1 MNMKPNL
8 LFMMLLVLGIPLASL
23 GQGVK
28 TIAGT
33 VIDEKEIPLPGVKVV
48 LQGKNVS
55 GVTDALGRFSL
66 SNAKESDLLVASMI
80 GYTSK
85 TIVVTSQNQYKIKLE
100 PSSQVLNDV
109 VIIGYGEVKRKDLT
123 GSVGSVNVKDMEK
136 APVVSFEDALAGR
149 VAGVQVGSAD
159 GQPGSISNITIR
171 GGNSI
176 TQSNAPL
183 YVIDGF
189 PLENPDNNTINPD
202 DIESID
208 ILKDASSTAI
218 YGARGANGVIMIKT
232 KEGKAGPP
240 VVTYNNWLGYQYP
253 SKQIPVMS
261 PYEFVKYQLELNK
274 NSATALYLKDGKTP
288 EAYRDEKG
296 INWQDKV
303 LQHAFMQNHNFS
315 LRGGTAATKYSLSS
329 SFLDQKGIVINGGYK
344 RYQGRFQIDQRVGK
358 NFRIGLNT
366 NYTYGIKRG
375 QIANLTS
382 DNLNSSSAGN
392 ASSYLMYSTWGYRP
406 VTGSGDD
413 GDFLDQPFDD
423 DVASNTDLRINPVV
437 NSNNM
442 YMYAFNKSFTTNAF
456 VEYAFLKNFKF
467 RINGGMTDTRLSFER
482 FNNSNTAAGNPRTVY
497 GATYGINGSLEN
509 QNIRSLL
516 NENLLTFNKTFNKK
530 HRLDAVGGFTMQ
542 RNSNEGDGF
551 VAILLPNEVLG
562 IRGLDQGT
570 ILSKITSGSYSTLVS
585 FLGRVN
591 YTFNSRYLFTASF
604 RSDGSSKFAAD
615 NRVGYFPSGAFAW
628 NIGQEKFLKSVKAI
642 SSAKLR
648 ASYGVTGNNRVS
660 DFAYLSVLDQEV
672 GANTGNTRSGYYFNG
687 VYYKGTVP
695 VGVGNENLKWERT
708 ANLDLGLDFSL
719 FNERISLTTDYYY
732 KRTTD
737 LLLNASLPTSTG
749 YLTAFKNIG
758 VVVNRGLEF
767 SLNTININTSRFNW
781 TSTFNIAFNTN
792 KIEELNADQP
802 SLITRVTNWNA
813 NFNNSLP
820 YIALPGRQVALFYG
834 YAFDGLYQLNDFNV
848 LANGAYELKP
858 DVPNNGSARSL
869 IKPGFIKYK
878 DINGDGIV
886 DANDQTII
894 GNPNPLHI
902 GGFTNNFRYRQFDL
916 NVFLQWS
923 YGNDI
928 LNANRIVFEG
938 AEARQSLN
946 MYKTY
951 ENRWSL
957 ENQNSVLPVA
967 GGYGPNVFSDRN
979 IEDGS
984 FLRLKTVSL
993 GYNLSSNLMKRLR
1006 IQAARV
1012 HVSAQN
1018 LVTWTRYSGLD
1029 PEVSVRHSALTPGF
1043 DWSAYPR
1050 ARTITFGMN
1059 LTF

>member
-1 MNMKPNL
+1 MKPNL
-8 LFMMLLVLGIPLASL
+8 RLTMLLVLLVPLASL
-23 GQGVK
+23 AQAVK
-28 TIAGT
+28 TITGT
-33 VIDEKEIPLPGVKVV
+33 VTEENGKPLPGVVV
-48 LQGKNVS
+48 SIRGKTAS
-55 GVTDALGRFSL
+55 GVTDGQGRFSL
-66 SNAKESDLLVASMI
+66 SNAKESDLLIFSMI

-85 TIVVTSQNQYKIKLE
+85 TVVVTSQNQYKVQLE
-100 PSSQVLNDV
+100 PSNQTLNDV
-109 VIIGYGEVKRKDLT
+109 VIIGYGEVRRKDLT
-123 GSVGSVNVKDMEK
+123 GSVGSVNIKDMEK

-176 TQSNAPL
+176 TQSNSPL

-232 KEGKAGPP
+232 KEGKVGPP
-240 VVTYNNWLGYQYP
+240 VVSYNNWLGYQYP
-253 SKQIPVMS
+253 AKQIAVMS

-274 NSATALYLKDGKTP
+274 NSATALYLKDGKTLD
-288 EAYRDEKG
+288 AYRDEQG
-296 INWQDKV
+296 INWQDHV
-303 LQHAFMQNHNFS
+303 LQNAFMQSHNFS
-315 LRGGTAATKYSLSS
+315 MRGGTAATKYSVSS
-329 SFLDQKGIVINGGYK
+329 SYLDQNGIVINGGYK
-344 RYQGRFQIDQRVGK
+344 RYQGRFQIDQRLGK
-358 NFRIGLNT
+358 NFRVGLNT
-366 NYTYGIKRG
+366 NYTYGIKKG

-392 ASSYLMYSTWGYRP
+392 ASSYLLYSTWGYRP
-406 VTGSGDD
+406 VTGNVNDE
-413 GDFLDQPFDD
+413 DFIDQPFDD
-423 DVASNTDLRINPVV
+423 DVAGNTDLRINPIV

-442 YMYAFNKSFTTNAF
+442 YMYAFNKSLTANAF
-456 VEYAFLKNFKF
+456 VEYAFLKYFKF
-467 RINGGMTDTRLSFER
+467 RMSGGLTDTRLTFER

-516 NENLLTFNKTFNKK
+516 NENLLTFNRTFNKK
-530 HRLDAVGGFTMQ
+530 HKLDAVGGFTMQ
-542 RNSNEGDGF
+542 RNSIEGDGF
-551 VAILLPNEVLG
+551 TAILLPNESLG
-562 IRGLDQGT
+562 VKGLDQGNVLVKT
-570 ILSKITSGSYSTLVS
+570 TSASYSTLVS
-585 FLGRVN
+585 FLGRTN
-591 YTFNSRYLFTASF
+591 YTFNSRYLFTASL
-604 RSDGSSKFAAD
+604 RADGSSKFAPGKRWA
-615 NRVGYFPSGAFAW
+615 YFPSGAFAW
-628 NIGQEKFLKSVKAI
+628 NIGEEKFMKSIKGI

-648 ASYGVTGNNRVS
+648 ASYGITGNNRVN

-687 VYYKGTVP
+687 QYIKGTVP
-695 VGVGNENLKWERT
+695 VGVGNENLKWEPT
-708 ANLDLGLDFSL
+708 ANLDLGLDLSFL
-719 FNERISLTTDYYY
+719 NQRISLTADYYY

-758 VVVNRGLEF
+758 VVVNKGLEF
-767 SLNTININTSRFNW
+767 TLNTVNVNTKNFNW
-781 TSTFNIAFNTN
+781 TSNFNIAFNN
-792 KIEELNADQP
+792 NRIEELNGDQP
-802 SLITRVTNWNA
+802 SLITRVSNWNG

-834 YAFDGLYQLNDFNV
+834 YVFDGVYPLSDFNV
-848 LANGAYELKP
+848 LANGSYELKA

-878 DINGDGIV
+878 DINGDGVV
-886 DANDQTII
+886 DANDQTIV
-894 GNPNPLHI
+894 GNPNPKHI
-902 GGFTNNFRYRQFDL
+902 GGFSNNFRYRQFDL
-916 NVFLQWS
+916 NIFLQWS
-923 YGNDI
+923 YGNEI

-946 MYKTY
+946 MFKTY
-951 ENRWSL
+951 ENRWSM
-957 ENQNSVLPVA
+957 ENQDTDLPVA

-993 GYNLSSNLMKRLR
+993 GYNISPEVIKRLKITSAR
-1006 IQAARV
+1006 I

-1018 LVTWTRYSGLD
+1018 LLTWTNYSGLD

-1043 DWSAYPR
+1043 DWSPYPR
-1050 ARTITFGMN
+1050 ARTLTFGMN

>member
-1 MNMKPNL
+1 MKPNL
-8 LFMMLLVLGIPLASL
+8 LFTMLLVLGIPLAGL
-23 GQGVK
+23 AQAVK
-28 TIAGT
+28 TITGT
-33 VIDEKEIPLPGVKVV
+33 VIDEKGGPLPGVKVV
-48 LQGKNVS
+48 LQGKATS
-55 GVTDALGRFSL
+55 GVTDGQGHFSL
-66 SNAKESDLLVASMI
+66 SNTKEGDLLLVSMI

-85 TIVVTSQNQYKIKLE
+85 TVIVSSQNQYKIQLE
-100 PSSQVLNDV
+100 TSSTSLNDV

-123 GSVGSVNVKDMEK
+123 GAVGSVNIKDMEK

-149 VAGVQVGSAD
+149 VAGVQVGSGD

-176 TQSNAPL
+176 TQSNSPL

-189 PLENPDNNTINPD
+189 PLESPDNNTINPD

-232 KEGKAGPP
+232 KEGKVGAP

-253 SKQIPVMS
+253 GKQIEVMS
-261 PYEFVKYQLELNK
+261 PYEFVKYQLDLNK
-274 NSATALYLKDGKTP
+274 TSATALYLKDGKTLD
-288 EAYRDEKG
+288 AYRDEQG
-296 INWQDKV
+296 INWQDHV
-303 LQHAFMQNHNFS
+303 MQNAFMQNHSFS
-315 LRGGTAATKYSLSS
+315 MRGGTAATKYSVSS
-329 SFLDQKGIVINGGYK
+329 SYLNQNGIVINGGYK
-344 RYQGRFQIDQRVGK
+344 RYQGRFQIDQRVGQ
-358 NFRIGLNT
+358 NIRIGLNT
-366 NYTYGIKRG
+366 NYTYGIKKG

-413 GDFLDQPFDD
+413 GNFLDQPFDD

-442 YMYAFNKSFTTNAF
+442 YQYAFNKSLSANAF
-456 VEYAFLKNFKF
+456 VEYSFLKYFKF
-467 RINGGMTDTRLSFER
+467 KVSGGMTDTRLAFER

-497 GATYGINGSLEN
+497 GQNYGINGSLEN

-542 RNSNEGDGF
+542 RNSMEGDGF
-551 VAILLPNEVLG
+551 VSILLPNEVLG
-562 IRGLDQGT
+562 VRGLGQGT
-570 ILSKITSGSYSTLVS
+570 ILSKTTTGTYSTLVS
-585 FLGRVN
+585 FLSRVN
-591 YTFNSRYLFTASF
+591 YTFNSRYIFTASL
-604 RSDGSSKFAAD
+604 RADGSSKFAPESRWA
-615 NRVGYFPSGAFAW
+615 YFPSGAFAW
-628 NIGQEKFLKSVKAI
+628 NIGEEKFLKDIKAI
-642 SSAKLR
+642 SAAKLR
-648 ASYGVTGNNRVS
+648 LSYGITGNNRVS
-660 DFAYLSVLDQEV
+660 DFAYLPVLGMEV
-672 GANTGNTRSGYYFNG
+672 GANTGNTKSGYYFNG
-687 VYYKGTVP
+687 QYIKGTVP
-695 VGVGNENLKWERT
+695 IGVGNEDLKWEPT
-708 ANLDLGLDFSL
+708 GSFDAGLDLSFFNQRLSITADF
-719 FNERISLTTDYYY
+719 YH
-732 KRTTD
+732 KRTSD

-758 VVVNRGLEF
+758 VVVNKGFEF
-767 SLNTININTSRFNW
+767 TLNTVNLSSKRFNW
-781 TSTFNIAFNTN
+781 TSSFNIAFNKN
-792 KIEELNADQP
+792 KIDELNGNQP
-802 SLITRVTNWNA
+802 SLITRVTSWNA

-834 YAFDGLYQLNDFNV
+834 YVFDGLYQLNDFNV
-848 LANGAYELKP
+848 LSNGSYELKGE
-858 DVPNNGSARSL
+858 VPNNGSARSL

-902 GGFTNNFRYRQFDL
+902 GGLTNNFRYGQFDL

-938 AEARQSLN
+938 AEARPSLN
-946 MYKTY
+946 MFKTY
-951 ENRWSL
+951 ENRWSV

-993 GYNLSSNLMKRLR
+993 GYNLSPELMKRLKIQSVR
-1006 IQAARV
+1006 I

-1018 LVTWTRYSGLD
+1018 LVTWTNYSGLD